1 MKRTGY
7 LAVFLSL
14 LLTPASGAVRALVVG
29 INDYG
34 GLGDLN
40 SCVADARD
48 FANLLGRTYGVPA
61 GNIRLLLDGEASR
74 EGIAVAFQQHLVSG
88 ASADDQIVFYFSGH
102 GSLSPNLNSIT
113 LRRVDKAL
121 VPARLPAQPNSW
133 AHLVTQASLDEW
145 LAKSP
150 ARRQVVVLDCCHSGT
165 QTRGLSGD
173 SRVKGLDLGFSAA
186 ETALSQSG
194 FPKSFVKSSPGKSLL
209 WLGACQSTQ
218 VSYTGSPNSLF
229 TGRLLRSLSGRPS
242 ATIDSVF
249 PEIAR
254 DVTNSSQG
262 LISGKQEPL
271 AEGPTSEPLLL
282 ASVPVSSVAVSS
294 IPSPASAPD
303 PTATAPS
310 PVIIPPPSNPFTVSV
325 ALNKSV
331 YLTNELPVVTVRTSE
346 DAYLRVFIIDAS
358 ARMTQ
363 IFPNKWQTD
372 NRVSRGAALRL
383 PAEGETR
390 WRLRTTLPFGNEIV
404 LVQARREQF
413 PDLAKGVEY
422 SDLFM
427 DLGQESPAQSR
438 ARGML
443 AEETPTPV
451 PSGSVATPTPGPI
464 PNGRA
469 EALVTY
475 QVVPS
480 RS

>member
-1 MKRTGY
+1 
-7 LAVFLSL
+7 
-14 LLTPASGAVRALVVG
+14 
-29 INDYG
+29 
-34 GLGDLN
+34 
-40 SCVADARD
+40 
-48 FANLLGRTYGVPA
+48 
-61 GNIRLLLDGEASR
+61 
-74 EGIAVAFQQHLVSG
+74 
-88 ASADDQIVFYFSGH
+88 
-102 GSLSPNLNSIT
+102 
-113 LRRVDKAL
+113 
-121 VPARLPAQPNSW
+121 
-133 AHLVTQASLDEW
+133 
-145 LAKSP
+145 
-150 ARRQVVVLDCCHSGT
+150 
-165 QTRGLSGD
+165 
-173 SRVKGLDLGFSAA
+173 
-186 ETALSQSG
+186 
-194 FPKSFVKSSPGKSLL
+194 
-209 WLGACQSTQ
+209 
-218 VSYTGSPNSLF
+218 
-229 TGRLLRSLSGRPS
+229 
-242 ATIDSVF
+242 
-249 PEIAR
+249 
-254 DVTNSSQG
+254 
-262 LISGKQEPL
+262 
-271 AEGPTSEPLLL
+271 
-282 ASVPVSSVAVSS
+282 
-294 IPSPASAPD
+294 
-303 PTATAPS
+303 
-310 PVIIPPPSNPFTVSV
+310 
-325 ALNKSV
+325 V